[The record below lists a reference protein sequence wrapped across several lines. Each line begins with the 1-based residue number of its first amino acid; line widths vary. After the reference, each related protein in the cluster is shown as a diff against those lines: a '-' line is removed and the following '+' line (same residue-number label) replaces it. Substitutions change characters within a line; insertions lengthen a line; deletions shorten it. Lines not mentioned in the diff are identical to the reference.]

1 MRRLGFLLVLSC
13 GGGGSSEPPPKTT
26 PTSTTASDAGAGAST
41 ASGGDDL
48 MASKKAFV
56 ADCSKEEPTTDAYC
70 GCAWDVARTA
80 YGDDA
85 LRPKGTPSPD
95 DLSKIHVKVASQC
108 ASLYPADVIEKMFMS
123 GCTKKNSE
131 MQQYCACSWAELA
144 KKMSPGE
151 LVVERVK
158 GTEKYQT
165 ALRASANVCGKLR
178 PAR

>member
-1 MRRLGFLLVLSC
+1 MRHLTLLLVLAAC
-13 GGGGSSEPPPKTT
+13 GGGSSEPPPKTT
-26 PTSTTASDAGAGAST
+26 PTTTSDAGSAATTVDG
-41 ASGGDDL
+41 GGDDL
-48 MASKKAFV
+48 IASKKAFV
-56 ADCSKEEPTTDAYC
+56 AEWSKEEPSTDGYC

-85 LRPKGTPSPD
+85 LRPKGTPSQD
-95 DLSKIHVKVASQC
+95 DLAKIHVKVASQC

-144 KKMSPGE
+144 KKMAPGE

-165 ALRASANVCGKLR
+165 ALRASANACGKLR